1 MKLSLPEFL
10 RHNSIM
16 HKGMQ
21 LRYAVGKQDLG
32 LVTITVQLFHLSK
45 RLFQEKSSSRSDMAK
60 SMQPLSKF
68 NILSSENVDEAR
80 STMAGIYGDLKLDP
94 LGRSDSFGLRL
105 SAAPLGRL
113 LITSMR
119 WEGGIRVHTVRNFLW
134 NVAVIRDIPIPR
146 QDGKACG
153 LS

>member
-1 MKLSLPEFL
+1 
-10 RHNSIM
+10 
-16 HKGMQ
+16 
-21 LRYAVGKQDLG
+21 
-32 LVTITVQLFHLSK
+32 
-45 RLFQEKSSSRSDMAK
+45 MAK

-146 QDGKACG
+146 QDGKACE